1 MPAPGSYFIKVL
13 FPFTYFF
20 NTRIKTIKV
29 LAYNFLNEL
38 LPNLLAGLFYA
49 WYSLETTIFINWIL
63 SYLAFIAVYEIGYYV
78 NDAYSVKKESE
89 LARKRLT
96 VSFSNSQFVIW
107 LFIRLA
113 CWGLVTYLVVPE
125 GKLVTW
131 LFFYLFLGISFS
143 LHNVLQESYR
153 GASFICLAF
162 FRFFASGIIILPTGV
177 FMALVPGVLLCYLM
191 PRLWA
196 YQESKGQ
203 LIIKDRRQMA
213 FKMAYLLIV
222 SLILLFMAI
231 ASELAIFIAPS
242 VYFLFL
248 TGAIWIASH
257 LGIYKPAD

>member
-1 MPAPGSYFIKVL
+1 MPATGTYFISVL

-20 NTRIKTIKV
+20 NTRVKTIKV

-38 LPNLLAGLFYA
+38 LPNLLAGLYYA
-49 WYSLETTIFINWIL
+49 WYSMEVSVFISWAL

-89 LARKRLT
+89 LARKRLA
-96 VSFSNSQFVIW
+96 VSFSNLQLVVW
-107 LFIRLA
+107 VLLRLA

-125 GKLVTW
+125 EKLLTW
-131 LFFYLFLGISFS
+131 LFFYLLLGISFS
-143 LHNVLQESYR
+143 LHNVLRESYR

-162 FRFFASGIIILPTGV
+162 FRFFASGIIILPTAIFV
-177 FMALVPGVLLCYLM
+177 ALVPGVLLCYLM

-203 LIIKDRRQMA
+203 LIIKDRRQMQ

-222 SLILLFMAI
+222 SLVLLFMAI
-231 ASELAIFIAPS
+231 ASEMAIFIAPA
-242 VYFLFL
+242 VYFLIL